1 MRNLS
6 MLTPIFYVFFL
17 FCLLS
22 HISSVSTSTPPYT
35 AVDNIILNCGTHD
48 NSTAMDKREWIGDIR
63 SKFTPI
69 EEADHKSNTS
79 AAQHQGS
86 SVDPVPY
93 SNARLSYSQFMYDF
107 HLTPGPKFVRFYFY
121 PVSYPGF
128 EVSRD
133 FFTVKAGSFTL
144 LKNFSASIHAN
155 SLKVETLSKEFCIN
169 VGKDQ
174 KLNLTFIP
182 FPSTSGKFYV
192 FINGIEIV
200 SMPDKLYYGAEVPG
214 GVPKLVGQDTDFSIY
229 DDKALEKVV
238 RLNVGGGFISA
249 VADTGMF
256 REWSQQNDSSWLGEG
271 VNPHVPSFTPR
282 YTQISNYTAPDDI
295 YRTAVS
301 KGLNTTENLR
311 SNLTLK
317 LPVDPRFYY
326 LVRLHF
332 CEIVFPITKPS
343 QRVFQIIIDNKIAED
358 RADVIMW
365 TQRNETPVYKDY
377 VVDIQNKP
385 NLFIALVPTLSA
397 YHIADV
403 ILNAVEVFKLS
414 DYDKNLAGP
423 NPESVPSPPP
433 AQQPAT
439 TASKSKTKKTI
450 IIAIGSG
457 AGFLV
462 VLTFVCCI
470 LLWKLRKTK
479 RYDPYYPLSKFWCW
493 PEPDKGK
500 STRTR
505 ASSLPEELC
514 RHFSIDEIKTA
525 THNFHEQLIVGVGG
539 FGSVYKGFVDNG
551 TMIVAIKRLKPESKQ
566 GFHEFWTEI
575 EMLSL
580 LRHVHLVSL
589 IGFCDEEGEMIL
601 VYDYMSN
608 GTLRHHL
615 YETQDDPLSWKQRL
629 KICVGAASGL
639 NYLHTGM
646 KQPIIHRDVKSNNIL
661 LDEKWVAKVSDFGL
675 SKTGQDNMA
684 VSTVVKGT
692 WGYLDPDYARRRQLT
707 EKSDVYSFGVVL
719 FEVLCARKALDQK
732 LDIEQCHLANWAR
745 KCIERGT
752 IGEIIDSYL
761 KGKIAPECFKVYVE
775 VAESCVRDQVN
786 QRPVMKDVM
795 EKLSF
800 ALDLQENADAAKE
813 KINPGGEHSYPKV
826 VSFSVVSSTC
836 VSQNKN
842 IYREQMLETDS
853 GTGFTMTNTE
863 LTCPSLDS
871 AITSQDALTDTTNSK
886 A

>member
-6 MLTPIFYVFFL
+6 MLTPIFFFVFHV
-17 FCLLS
+17 C
-22 HISSVSTSTPPYT
+22 HISIATSTPPYV
-35 AVDNIILNCGTHD
+35 AVDDITLNCGSSGK
-48 NSTAMDKREWIGDIR
+48 STALDKREWIGDVQ
-63 SKFTPI
+63 SKYTPI
-69 EEADHKSNTS
+69 EEGDRKSTVQRQDSS
-79 AAQHQGS
+79 A
-86 SVDPVPY
+86 VDVPY
-93 SNARLSYSQFMYDF
+93 KTARISSSQFTYVF
-107 HLTPGPKFVRFYFY
+107 PVTPGPKFVRLHFY
-121 PVSYPGF
+121 PVSYSGF
-128 EVSRD
+128 EVSQY

-144 LKNFSASIHAN
+144 LRNFSASIHTN
-155 SLKVETLSKEFCIN
+155 SLKVESTLSKEFCIN
-169 VGKDQ
+169 VEKDQ
-174 KLNLTFIP
+174 VLNLTFVP
-182 FPSTSGKFYV
+182 APSTSRKFYA

-200 SMPDKLYYGAEVPG
+200 SMPNRLYYGPDG
-214 GVPKLVGQDTDFSIY
+214 QGVSYVGQISQLFPISY
-229 DDKALEKVV
+229 EMALEKVV
-238 RLNVGGGFISA
+238 RLNVGGSPLSA

-256 REWSQQNDSSWLGEG
+256 REWSGQDNKYWLGRG
-271 VNPHVPSFTPR
+271 LNPHVPSFTPI
-282 YTQISNYTAPDDI
+282 YSKINNYIAPDDV
-295 YRTAVS
+295 YRSAVSMGTNTAV
-301 KGLNTTENLR
+301 NLL
-311 SNLTLK
+311 SNLTLI
-317 LPVDPRFYY
+317 LPVDPGFKY

-332 CEIVFPITKPS
+332 CEIVSQVTEPG
-343 QRVFQIIIDNKIAED
+343 QRVFKIYIDNMLAQEY
-358 RADVIMW
+358 ADVIQW
-365 TQRNETPVYKDY
+365 AGRNETPVYKDY

-385 NLFIALVPTLSA
+385 NLSIALLPREST
-397 YHIADV
+397 YGIANA
-403 ILNAVEVFKLS
+403 ILNGVEVFKLS
-414 DYDKNLAGP
+414 NNDKNLGGP

-433 AQQPAT
+433 AREPAS
-439 TASKSKTKKTI
+439 TASESKTKKTI
-450 IIAIGSG
+450 IIGIGSG

-462 VLTFVCCI
+462 VLTLVCCM
-470 LLWKLRKTK
+470 LLWKLRKTN
-479 RYDPYYPLSKFWCW
+479 RYASYYPLSKCWCW

-514 RHFSIDEIKTA
+514 RHFSLDEIKTA
-525 THNFHEQLIVGVGG
+525 THNFHEELIVGVGG
-539 FGSVYKGFVDNG
+539 FGSVYKGFIGDG
-551 TMIVAIKRLKPESKQ
+551 TMIVAIKRLNPESKQ
-566 GFHEFWTEI
+566 GFREFWTEI

-589 IGFCDEEGEMIL
+589 IGFCNEEGEMIL

-615 YETQDDPLSWKQRL
+615 YETQDNPLSWKQRL

-675 SKTGQDNMA
+675 SKTGQDNTA

-692 WGYLDPDYARRRQLT
+692 MGYLDPDYVRRRQLT
-707 EKSDVYSFGVVL
+707 DKSDVYSFGVVL

-752 IGEIIDSYL
+752 IGEIIDSYM

-786 QRPVMKDVM
+786 QRPMMNDVM
-795 EKLSF
+795 EKLRF
-800 ALDLQENADAAKE
+800 ALDLQENADAMME

-826 VSFSVVSSTC
+826 VSFSVVGSTC
-836 VSQNKN
+836 VSHNKN
-842 IYREQMLETDS
+842 VYSEHKLKTDS
-853 GTGFTMTNTE
+853 GTGFTMTNSDQ

-871 AITSQDALTDTTNSK
+871 AITSQDVVTDTTNSK